1 MWDVTS
7 MGVRGLAPWSW
18 SNFEITGCQIS
29 YWKHFRLKMW
39 DFTTKGVRG
48 LAPEAE
54 AFLKIISCWDF
65 TSIGVIG
72 FAPWSWSILKSTSCQ
87 ISWRILKSW
96 SIFKITSHHS
106 LPCASFFFPSLHF
119 SRCWGGFQGIT
130 LLKTFPSTF
139 ENIFFPSLRIFF
151 LPLSLFFLPLS
162 PFFFPS
168 PHLLRCWGRFSTH
181 NTVENLPQHLWKYFL
196 PLPAHLFSSL
206 PLIF

>member
-29 YWKHFRLKMW
+29 NWKHFRLKMW

-96 SIFKITSHHS
+96 SIFKITSHQISNFSIKMWDVTLMGVRGLFEIISCQISNWKDFS
-106 LPCASFFFPSLHF
+106 LKCGILPQWWSGEKSTHCQISVLKYFGLKNVSLSFFSSL
-119 SRCWGGFQGIT
+119 
-130 LLKTFPSTF
+130 
-139 ENIFFPSLRIFF
+139 
-151 LPLSLFFLPLS
+151 LPN
-162 PFFFPS
+162 FPS
-168 PHLLRCWGRFSTH
+168 P
-181 NTVENLPQHLWKYFL
+181 LP
-196 PLPAHLFSSL
+196 LFSSL
-206 PLIF
+206 SLNF

>member
-1 MWDVTS
+1 MWNVSSKGVRGLFKITSISALKMWDVTS

-29 YWKHFRLKMW
+29 NWKHFRLKMW

-72 FAPWSWSILKSTSCQ
+72 FAPWSWIILKSTSCQ

-106 LPCASFFFPSLHF
+106 LHCASFFFPSLNF
-119 SRCWGGFQGIT
+119 SRCWWGFQGIT

-139 ENIFFPSLRIFF
+139 ENIFFPSLLIFFSSPLPLFSSPLPFF
-151 LPLSLFFLPLS
+151 LP
-162 PFFFPS
+162 FPS
-168 PHLLRCWGRFSTH
+168 SFKVLGKVF
-181 NTVENLPQHLWKYFL
+181 NT
-196 PLPAHLFSSL
+196 
-206 PLIF
+206 